1 MARWLLVH
9 LFEHPPQHTMAID
22 SGGSDNASVAL
33 FPPED
38 AAFKVLESM
47 LGSQH
52 SKVIELSADV
62 EEFLAWLQKE
72 KEEKQQKKPVQVT
85 LTLALTL
92 ALALTLTPV
101 QVGLVPGQKVR
112 YKGSD
117 KTYTIAAKGK
127 GQDAYTV
134 KNSSEMQYLSFDEK
148 DESWS
153 TVDSP
158 KLSEKKEKIK
168 SMQCT
173 ELRNNLEGYG
183 HRKETVGK
191 VKKVEL
197 TRMLQV
203 EVCKRKK
210 EHVY

>member
-9 LFEHPPQHTMAID
+9 LFDLPPQHTMAID

-62 EEFLAWLQKE
+62 EDFLAWLQKE
-72 KEEKQQKKPVQVT
+72 KEEKQQKKPQVT

-101 QVGLVPGQKVR
+101 QVGLLPGQKFR
-112 YKGSD
+112 YNDSD
-117 KTYTIAAKGK
+117 ETFTIAAKGK
-127 GQDAYTV
+127 GQDAYIA
-134 KNSSEMQYLSFDEK
+134 KNSKEMQFLSCDEK
-148 DESWS
+148 GGSWS

-158 KLSEKKEKIK
+158 IMSKKQEMIK
-168 SMQCT
+168 RMQCS

-183 HRKETVGK
+183 YRKDDVGK
-191 VKKVEL
+191 TKKREL
-197 TRMLQV
+197 TKLLEAQ
-203 EVCKRKK
+203 VCKRKK